1 MDTLQMDPIVRA
13 DPLTRLWLLR
23 AVRSVG
29 LARLARRVAQLDD
42 GLLAAIGF
50 KDPPRG
56 ADDTDV
62 AHAVVKSRLVESI
75 ASLEGAVGRG
85 QFHKNLQRLA
95 KATRLDDVERDVFA
109 VLERFASPAFEPLHA
124 AMETREG
131 LDRLLAAVTRHTLER
146 VRTALMPT
154 STLRSAG
161 LVVPA
166 WRRHG
171 QLPLMPAETASA
183 LLRERL
189 PSDGA
194 MLNAIAPLAPS
205 TSLSRADYTGV
216 ADAIQLAMA
225 QLRASQSTATAKKKA
240 GTPRPPVQLLLH
252 GQPGTGKSE
261 LARLL
266 AKEVGATLHEVGVVD
281 GSGGANDRGERLA
294 HLALCQ
300 HLLRHND
307 KAVIVC
313 DEAEDIFPKET
324 DSDAS
329 VENKGFITQLMETSE
344 VPTIWITNAVEA
356 LDKAILRRFDLVIAV
371 ETPLGE
377 ARRAMLATQ
386 LKGLSLS
393 TETVE
398 RLVTD
403 ARLAPAMI
411 ERAAQAARLV
421 TSNQKQQK
429 TPLSSKPTLT
439 ADRAIE
445 LVTEG
450 YLAASGDV
458 VRTPRRASAFAWQ
471 PAFIQSTPPVHTVVE
486 AIGKNGASQAS
497 LLLYGPPG
505 SGKTE
510 LVRQLAKQ
518 AGRPLIERRGSQL
531 LSKWVGE
538 TEGNIA
544 KMFSEARDA
553 GGILFLDEAE
563 SFLASRQAATNHYQ
577 VGHTNE
583 LLMQMA
589 DFDGIFVCATNL
601 SEQID
606 AAAFRRFDLKVK
618 FEGMRLEQRQQ
629 LLRERFVDV
638 VADIEVVVAA
648 AAGLTGLCVGDV
660 VAVTRG
666 LRLSPVKH
674 ATEVVAR
681 LQGELAHRGK
691 HKAAIGFAA

>member
-23 AVRSVG
+23 VVRTVG
-29 LARLARRVAQLDD
+29 LTRLARRAAQLDD
-42 GLLAAIGF
+42 SLLAAIGF
-50 KDPPRG
+50 RTLPRDG
-56 ADDTDV
+56 DGDV
-62 AHAVVKSRLVESI
+62 THTLVKARLTASI
-75 ASLEGAVGRG
+75 ASLEGASGRG
-85 QFHKNLQRLA
+85 QFHRNLQRLA
-95 KATRLDDVERDVFA
+95 KATALSDVERDVFA
-109 VLERFASPAFEPLHA
+109 AIERFSSSAFEVVHNALQ
-124 AMETREG
+124 TRDG
-131 LDRLLAAVTRHTLER
+131 LDRCLVAATRHSLDQ
-146 VRTALMPT
+146 VRTALMPS

-161 LVVPA
+161 LVVSA
-166 WRRHG
+166 WRRTM

-189 PSDGA
+189 PTDAA
-194 MLNAIAPLAPS
+194 MLNALAPLAPP
-205 TSLSRADYTGV
+205 TSLSRADYPAV

-225 QLRASQSTATAKKKA
+225 QLRQSLSHAKA
-240 GTPRPPVQLLLH
+240 RTNAPRPTVQLLLH

-266 AKEVGATLHEVGVVD
+266 AKEVGASLHEVGVID
-281 GSGGANDRGERLA
+281 GSGGGAHDRGQRLA
-294 HLALCQ
+294 QLALCQ
-300 HLLRHND
+300 HLLQHNHN
-307 KAVIVC
+307 AVLVC
-313 DEAEDIFPKET
+313 DEAEDIFPRT
-324 DSDAS
+324 DDSEAS
-329 VENKGFITQLMETSE
+329 LESKGFITQLMETAP
-344 VPTIWITNAVEA
+344 VPTIWITNAVDA
-356 LDKAILRRFDLVIAV
+356 LDKAILRRFDLVIAI
-371 ETPLGE
+371 ETPQGE

-386 LKGLSLS
+386 LKGLGVS
-393 TETVE
+393 TDTVE
-398 RLVTD
+398 RLVAD

-421 TSNQKQQK
+421 SISAK
-429 TPLSSKPTLT
+429 TQSSSSSRPALT

-458 VRTPRRASAFAWQ
+458 VRATRRTSAFAWE
-471 PAFIQSTPPVHTVVE
+471 PAFIHSTPPVHTVVE
-486 AIGKNGASQAS
+486 AIGSNKATQAS

-518 AGRPLIERRGSQL
+518 AGRPLIEKRGSQL

-544 KMFSEARDA
+544 RMFSEATVA
-553 GGILFLDEAE
+553 NGILFLDEAE
-563 SFLASRQAATNHYQ
+563 SFLSSRQAATNHYQ

-601 SEQID
+601 SDQID

-618 FEGMRLEQRQQ
+618 FEGMQLEQRQR
-629 LLRERFVDV
+629 LLRLRFADSVD
-638 VADIEVVVAA
+638 DIDAVVAA
-648 AAGLTGLCVGDV
+648 APQLHGLCVGDV
-660 VAVTRG
+660 VAVARG
-666 LRLSPVKH
+666 TRLSPISG
-674 ATEVVAR
+674 ATELVAR
-681 LQGELAHRGK
+681 LRAEVGHRSK
-691 HKAAIGFAA
+691 QKAAIGFAA

>member
-1 MDTLQMDPIVRA
+1 
-13 DPLTRLWLLR
+13 
-23 AVRSVG
+23 
-29 LARLARRVAQLDD
+29 
-42 GLLAAIGF
+42 
-50 KDPPRG
+50 
-56 ADDTDV
+56 
-62 AHAVVKSRLVESI
+62 
-75 ASLEGAVGRG
+75 
-85 QFHKNLQRLA
+85 
-95 KATRLDDVERDVFA
+95 
-109 VLERFASPAFEPLHA
+109 
-124 AMETREG
+124 
-131 LDRLLAAVTRHTLER
+131 
-146 VRTALMPT
+146 MPT
-154 STLRSAG
+154 STLRAAG
-161 LVVPA
+161 LVVRA
-166 WRRHG
+166 WRRCG
-171 QLPLMPAETASA
+171 QLPLLPAETASA

-189 PSDGA
+189 PSDAA
-194 MLNAIAPLAPS
+194 MLNAVAPLAPS
-205 TSLSRADYTGV
+205 TTLSRADYPAV
-216 ADAIQLAMA
+216 KDAIQLAMA
-225 QLRASQSTATAKKKA
+225 QLRASAATAKSKSTK
-240 GTPRPPVQLLLH
+240 TPRAPVQLLLH

-281 GSGGANDRGERLA
+281 GSGGANDRGARLA

-300 HLLRHND
+300 HLLRHNG

-313 DEAEDIFPKET
+313 DEAEDIFPKDT
-324 DSDAS
+324 DSDSS
-329 VENKGFITQLMETSE
+329 VKNKGFITSLMESSP

-371 ETPLGE
+371 EIPQGE

-393 TETVE
+393 IETVE

-421 TSNQKQQK
+421 STTNKATK
-429 TPLSSKPTLT
+429 VSSCKPALT

-450 YLAASGDV
+450 YLAASGDL
-458 VRTPRRASAFAWQ
+458 VRAPRRASTFAWQ
-471 PAFIQSTPPVHTVVE
+471 PAFIHSTPPVHTVVD
-486 AIGKNGASQAS
+486 AIGTNGASQAS

-518 AGRPLIERRGSQL
+518 ASRPLIERRGSQL

-544 KMFSEARDA
+544 RMFAEATNA

-563 SFLASRQAATNHYQ
+563 SFLSSRQAATNHYQ

-601 SEQID
+601 SEHID

-618 FEGMRLEQRQQ
+618 FESMLLPQRQQ
-629 LLRERFVDV
+629 LLRERFIDV
-638 VADIEVVVAA
+638 VDDLDVVLAA
-648 AAGLTGLCVGDV
+648 APGLNGLCVGDV
-660 VAVTRG
+660 VAVSRG

-674 ATEVVAR
+674 ATELVAR
-681 LQGELAHRGK
+681 LQAELQHRGK
-691 HKAAIGFAA
+691 SRDAIGFAA